1 MDNFLENFKEFLL
14 SRIPRAKAVSG
25 GKEVLCRCPFCL
37 DSRDPRN
44 AHFYISVN
52 TQDKPP
58 MYFCQKCQESGIFD
72 VKTLRMFDIYDSD
85 MTVELSNHNRSIL
98 SRPGNKIYK
107 ANTIHSIN
115 NFYISD
121 MEIARQKLDYIN
133 SRLGI
138 NMKFRDALENKIVFN
153 LYELLGGNGIKNLT
167 RQQYVGD
174 ILQQHFMGFLS
185 YDNGF
190 VNMRNIRKPG
200 EIKYEPLDKRYVN
213 YNIFNNT
220 DNSKRHYV
228 IPTQIDLFNPNPI
241 EIHIAEGPFD
251 ALGILYNVLDGDKTH
266 RIISSVAGRSYI
278 NLVKFFVQELGL
290 INIELH
296 IYVDGDVDEF
306 EVQKIVDFLKGLNI
320 DIFIHR
326 NGYPGEKD
334 FGVPKIKII
343 NNYIQVTRRM

>member
-14 SRIPRAKAVSG
+14 ARIPRAKAVSG

-37 DSRDPRN
+37 DSRDPRS

-52 TQDKPP
+52 TTDKPP

-85 MTVELSNHNRSIL
+85 MTVELATHNKSIL
-98 SRPGNKIYK
+98 SRPGNRIYRT
-107 ANTIHSIN
+107 NIIHKIN
-115 NFYISD
+115 NLYIAD
-121 MEIARQKLDYIN
+121 MELAKQKLKYIN
-133 SRLGI
+133 DRLGT
-138 NMKFRDALENKIVFN
+138 NMTYREALDNKIVFN
-153 LYELLGGNGIKNLT
+153 LYELLDGNGIRNLT

-174 ILQQHFMGFLS
+174 ILQQNFLGFLS

-190 VNMRNIRKPG
+190 INMRNIRKPG
-200 EIKYEPLDKRYVN
+200 EITYGPMDKRYVN

-228 IPTQIDLFNPNPI
+228 IPTQIDLLNPNPI
-241 EIHIAEGPFD
+241 EIHLAEGPFD
-251 ALGILYNVLDGDKTH
+251 ALGILYNVLDGDKTN
-266 RIISSVAGRSYI
+266 RIIASIGGRSYI

-290 INIELH
+290 INIILH

-306 EVQKIVDFLKGLNI
+306 EVQKIADYLNGLNV

-326 NGYPGEKD
+326 NGCEGEKD
-334 FGVPKIKII
+334 FGVPRSKII
-343 NNYIQVTRRM
+343 NICYPISRRM